1 MTERDPRSPAEWV
14 TLTVSLLV
22 LAALVG
28 IIVVR
33 LLEER
38 EPAAPT
44 ATVEGVEEIGGV
56 HHVEVTVRN
65 EGDDTAAD
73 VQIVAELVIGDETTE
88 ADQVLDFLAGD
99 EEEQVVFVF
108 EDDPAD
114 GELTVGVSGFSVP

>member
-1 MTERDPRSPAEWV
+1 MTERQPRSPAEWV
-14 TLTVSLLV
+14 TLLVSLLV
-22 LAALVG
+22 LAVLVG
-28 IIVVR
+28 LIVVR
-33 LLEER
+33 LVDER
-38 EPAAPT
+38 DPAAPV
-44 ATVEGVEEIGGV
+44 ATIDGVEEIGDV

-65 EGDDTAAD
+65 DGDDTAAD

-114 GELTVGVSGFSVP
+114 GELSVSVSGFSVP